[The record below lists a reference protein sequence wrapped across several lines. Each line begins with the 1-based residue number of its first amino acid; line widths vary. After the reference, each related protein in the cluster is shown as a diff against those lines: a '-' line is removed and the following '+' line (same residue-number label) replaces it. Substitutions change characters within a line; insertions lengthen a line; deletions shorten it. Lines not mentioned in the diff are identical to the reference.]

1 MCAAAA
7 ASSCVQFPPSVKG
20 MWQHPDGVSEDDDN
34 QDVLYALETLQSL
47 RERQRCLEQE
57 LLAVLA
63 AQQQYAAWQARNVS
77 HLSLTSLQQQ
87 HALVPAGAAGLRS
100 GPAGFLQQLQPYA
113 ASSTYAASS
122 VTWDDTVPASVS
134 GDSDFAS
141 TSYHTG
147 SIILQTT
154 AGSAVWAA
162 DRRATATQPAGY
174 TDMKEASI
182 ALVLALAAAG
192 TATDQQQQQLLAAA
206 AAGSRQHLPLLKG
219 SHQAASASVSNLS
232 CASGGTAAGAGS
244 AGREQQASQATPAGS
259 CANLAALQQQEQLV
273 LVAERPTL
281 VWWAQEQLQGALDA
295 ITASRTVL
303 ELLRSEA
310 GLLKVRQRNAMGVD
324 ITVDTIDWAL
334 SKGSTV
340 IVQGELQVR
349 WDCAWDGGTPRGL
362 ATGGAMSV
370 CVLQEACSDWQ
381 PFTSVCGALWFSVLC
396 LNVWLPPVSVPCC

>member
-1 MCAAAA
+1 MRMLSATSTNRCQNVCQMLVSYVSAPAYVVHTVCAAAPA
-7 ASSCVQFPPSVKG
+7 SCVQFPPSVKG

-63 AQQQYAAWQARNVS
+63 AQQQYAAWQARNAS

-87 HALVPAGAAGLRS
+87 HALVPAGAAGMRFS
-100 GPAGFLQQLQPYA
+100 PAGLLQQQQQQLQPYA

-141 TSYHTG
+141 TYHTG
-147 SIILQTT
+147 SIIAPTI

-162 DRRATATQPAGY
+162 DRRAIATQPAGY

-192 TATDQQQQQLLAAA
+192 TTTDQQQQQLVAAV
-206 AAGSRQHLPLLKG
+206 AGSRQHLHLLKG
-219 SHQAASASVSNLS
+219 SHPAASASVSNLS
-232 CASGGTAAGAGS
+232 CASGGTAAGAGG
-244 AGREQQASQATPAGS
+244 AGREQQALQATPVGS

-340 IVQGELQVR
+340 IVQGELQVW
-349 WDCAWDGGTPRGL
+349 WDCAWVAAHR
-362 ATGGAMSV
+362 
-370 CVLQEACSDWQ
+370 EAWQ
-381 PFTSVCGALWFSVLC
+381 LEEG
-396 LNVWLPPVSVPCC
+396 

>member
-1 MCAAAA
+1 
-7 ASSCVQFPPSVKG
+7 
-20 MWQHPDGVSEDDDN
+20 MWQHPDGISEDDDN

-47 RERQRCLEQE
+47 RERQRCLEHE

-63 AQQQYAAWQARNVS
+63 AQQQYAAWQARNTS
-77 HLSLTSLQQQ
+77 HLSLASLQQQ
-87 HALVPAGAAGLRS
+87 QALVPAGAPGLRL
-100 GPAGFLQQLQPYA
+100 GPVVLLQQQHQAQPYA
-113 ASSTYAASS
+113 TSTYAASS

-134 GDSDFAS
+134 GDSEYAS
-141 TSYHTG
+141 SYHTG
-147 SIILQTT
+147 SISAPT
-154 AGSAVWAA
+154 AASSVAWQA
-162 DRRATATQPAGY
+162 DRRGTAPAAY

-192 TATDQQQQQLLAAA
+192 TAVERQQQLLSNT
-206 AAGSRQHLPLLKG
+206 AGGNSQLQLLKG
-219 SHQAASASVSNLS
+219 SHPVASSSIGNLS
-232 CASGGTAAGAGS
+232 CISGSKAAG
-244 AGREQQASQATPAGS
+244 GRGLAAATPLGS
-259 CANLAALQQQEQLV
+259 YANLAALQQQEQLV

-340 IVQGELQVR
+340 IVQGELQV
-349 WDCAWDGGTPRGL
+349 CGVGQGV
-362 ATGGAMSV
+362 GGAVVQHGAPVQVGSV
-370 CVLQEACSDWQ
+370 ACCVCACLTA
-381 PFTSVCGALWFSVLC
+381 PGVLSCHC
-396 LNVWLPPVSVPCC
+396 LLAGHLLPEHPQ

>member
-1 MCAAAA
+1 MCTHELILCLLPP
-7 ASSCVQFPPSVKG
+7 SCLLPAQFPPSVKG

-63 AQQQYAAWQARNVS
+63 AQQQYAAWQARNAS
-77 HLSLTSLQQQ
+77 HLSLASLQQQQQQ
-87 HALVPAGAAGLRS
+87 HALVPAGGAGLRY
-100 GPAGFLQQLQPYA
+100 GPAGLLQQQQQQMQPYA

-134 GDSDFAS
+134 GDSEYAS
-141 TSYHTG
+141 TYHTG
-147 SIILQTT
+147 SISAPTT
-154 AGSAVWAA
+154 AGSAVWSV
-162 DRRATATQPAGY
+162 DRRATGPQPAGY

-192 TATDQQQQQLLAAA
+192 TTADQLQQQLLSA
-206 AAGSRQHLPLLKG
+206 AAGGRQQLQLLKG
-219 SHQAASASVSNLS
+219 SHPAASASVSNLS
-232 CASGGTAAGAGS
+232 SASGGTT
-244 AGREQQASQATPAGS
+244 AGREQQQALQATPAGS

-349 WDCAWDGGTPRGL
+349 RRDCAR
-362 ATGGAMSV
+362 
-370 CVLQEACSDWQ
+370 VLQHTAGVQE
-381 PFTSVCGALWFSVLC
+381 P
-396 LNVWLPPVSVPCC
+396 